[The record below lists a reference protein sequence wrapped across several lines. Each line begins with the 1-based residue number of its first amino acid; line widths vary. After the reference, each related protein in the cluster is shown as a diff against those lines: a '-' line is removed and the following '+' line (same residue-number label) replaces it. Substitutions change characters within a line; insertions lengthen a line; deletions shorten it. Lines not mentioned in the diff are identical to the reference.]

1 MDTTITDVCESVQIE
16 CFSTNHDNIHHYQ
29 DNRGVT
35 QSSINNGGVS
45 GGDEIEV
52 ICFESNEPVSNQTM
66 TSVGVGSSDSRVIR
80 AEG

>member
-1 MDTTITDVCESVQIE
+1 MDTTITDVCESAQIE
-16 CFSTNHDNIHHYQ
+16 CFSTNHDNNHNFQ
-29 DNRGVT
+29 DNRGV
-35 QSSINNGGVS
+35 SYGINNGGVS

-80 AEG
+80 AE